1 MMAQET
7 ILLLLLA
14 LVFTDY
20 QNPPGWGRP
29 LWAERWLR
37 GSENSATLPHQFT
50 ALQAPVLNIF
60 MPRPW
65 KSKECS
71 HPQNFSFLTC
81 RGKVT
86 RWLHKWLWDRLQTAG
101 QAENRKGILLKWH
114 WGLSRDFLLSRQ
126 FVVLQHRACK
136 WASSQKILKGFLF
149 STLSST
155 YCFMSVLTWFY
166 CSASEEL
173 GSYFVLFP
181 HSRML
186 PDSTLVS
193 SVNL

>member
-1 MMAQET
+1 
-7 ILLLLLA
+7 
-14 LVFTDY
+14 
-20 QNPPGWGRP
+20 
-29 LWAERWLR
+29 
-37 GSENSATLPHQFT
+37 
-50 ALQAPVLNIF
+50 

-65 KSKECS
+65 KSQACS

-81 RGKVT
+81 HGKVT
-86 RWLHKWLWDRLQTAG
+86 RWLHKWLRDRLHTPG

-114 WGLSRDFLLSRQ
+114 WGPSRDFLLSKAIHGGPPAQ
-126 FVVLQHRACK
+126 GVQM
-136 WASSQKILKGFLF
+136 ASLQKILKGFLL

-173 GSYFVLFP
+173 GSYLVLFP
-181 HSRML
+181 HSIML

-193 SVNL
+193 SVSLQSLRTGFFSKVQIISAHLMKLI